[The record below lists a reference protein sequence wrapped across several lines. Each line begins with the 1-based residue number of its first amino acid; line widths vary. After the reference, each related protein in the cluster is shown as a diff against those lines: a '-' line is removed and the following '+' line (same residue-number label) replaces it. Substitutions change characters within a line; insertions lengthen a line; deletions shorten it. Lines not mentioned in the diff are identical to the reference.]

1 MAAAETNPGMAPVF
15 SDHTLVCHNDNQWHF
30 IHIDSSLSDTLGY
43 SPAELSQA
51 ADGCALNLFPE
62 TDRASLHREVSSRLE
77 HGAPCCFECLLTHR
91 DGRTLRMIAFA
102 CPDQTSDT
110 LYLLF
115 HEFAPYKS
123 LLLADRQKLRRLARL
138 LTSSGLTVLE
148 YLPGTDKLVFYDA
161 DLQVERMIPDYL
173 RNFDTISLIHPD
185 DRSAAKEFFLNHASG
200 PLEIRLVAADGSVSR
215 KILDGSLLAGED
227 IPQDIFVCSLK
238 DVTAEKE
245 REALLV
251 AQARRDSLTKLYNP
265 SAGRELINEYL
276 LSKTPYASCGMMV
289 IDIDYF
295 KNVNDTYG
303 HLFGDTVLIT
313 FARMLESLCRKDDIV
328 MRAGG
333 DEFVILLRD
342 IGHTALINRAMKL
355 VKSAQELQFSNNGY
369 VPTCS
374 VGVCY
379 LPKNTFGYMYDQ
391 LFENADWALYRAKNK
406 GRNRYE
412 FCDTLQRFESCSNC
426 HSQEPVST
434 DGIDARYLRND
445 IVATAF
451 EVFEKM
457 PSFDSAIELLFKII
471 GVRFQ
476 LDRITLFQ
484 ADVSSNVSSRQYQWT
499 ADGVPAI
506 PGMISGF
513 SKEDFLTI
521 FNSYDEYGTTVIQ
534 TEHTDIY
541 SQDMCDMLKRNGIR
555 SSVCSSM
562 YCEGKYTG
570 AMVYSVCSGNRTWSA
585 QSRSQLGELTKI
597 ISAHLAKTQAIN
609 ASTQGMLSLPDYDS
623 LTGLLTFTRFREEVE
638 RLIVGGLASS
648 HVIIYSDFE
657 NFKYFNQKY
666 GYIMGDHLLKEYASF
681 IIGSLRDKT
690 DIFFTRVVGDQ
701 FILFMPLECGS
712 DTAEKVHNTN
722 EAFVQLISKRFPKMR
737 LRLRSGIY
745 AIEADCP
752 SASDAI
758 DAANYAR
765 KQVGPSDACSAR
777 MYDHTLDSL
786 QTLEGELM
794 SGLDDALLKKQ
805 FKVYLQP
812 KFSLTDFSVIGAE
825 ALVRWQRDDGTLLY
839 PDSFIPLY
847 EKNGRIE
854 ELDFYVFEQVAAF
867 LAKNEALGRRQIPIS
882 INASILHAANEQT
895 VHRYLEIL
903 ERYHVDPTLTEIEL
917 TETATVSDYTNVTRL
932 FRSLQEANM
941 HTSLD
946 DFGAGYSVLNAVIDI
961 PVNTVKI
968 DRAFIMHCQANPK
981 GIYFLKQIVQLVKGL
996 GYQVLC
1002 EGVETDEQ
1010 IEMLREAG
1018 CEEAQ
1023 GYWFARPV
1031 PMEEYEKIV
1040 YEAETEEPRTD
1051 AEPGTSGQT
1060 TD

>member
-1 MAAAETNPGMAPVF
+1 MATAETNPGAAPVF
-15 SDHTLVCHNDNQWHF
+15 NDHSLVCRNDSEWHF
-30 IHIDSSLSDTLGY
+30 IHIDSSLSGVLGY
-43 SPAELSQA
+43 TPDGLSQLTG
-51 ADGCALNLFPE
+51 GCALNLFPE
-62 TDRASLHREVSSRLE
+62 RERTSLHRNVASRFE
-77 HGAPCCFECLLTHR
+77 HGVPCCFESTLMHR
-91 DGRTLRMIAFA
+91 DGRTIRMIAFA
-102 CPDQTSDT
+102 YPAQSAETF
-110 LYLLF
+110 YLLL

-123 LLLADRQKLRRLARL
+123 LLLADRQKLRRIARL
-138 LTSSGLTVLE
+138 LADSGLSILE
-148 YLPGTDKLVFYDA
+148 YLPCADKMVFYDENLQA
-161 DLQVERMIPDYL
+161 DRVIADYL
-173 RNFDTISLIHPD
+173 HNFDTVSMIHPD
-185 DRSAAKEFFLNHASG
+185 DRTVVKEFLMNHTSG
-200 PLEIRLVAADGSVSR
+200 PLEIRFVSADGSVSR
-215 KILDGSLLAGED
+215 KILDGSLLSGD
-227 IPQDIFVCSLK
+227 DVPQDVFVCSLK

-245 REALLV
+245 REALLL

-265 SAGRELINEYL
+265 SAGRDLINEYL

-303 HLFGDTVLIT
+303 HQFGDTVLIT

-333 DEFVILLRD
+333 DEFVILLHD

-355 VKSAQELQFSNNGY
+355 VKSAQELQFSDNGY
-369 VPTCS
+369 VLTCS

-379 LPKNTFGYMYDQ
+379 LPENTFGYMYDQ
-391 LFENADWALYRAKNK
+391 LFENADWALYRAKNR

-412 FCDTLQRFESCSNC
+412 FCDTLQRFESSSEC
-426 HSQEPVST
+426 HNPEAVSP

-457 PSFDSAIELLFKII
+457 PDFDSAVKLLFKVI

-476 LDRITLFQ
+476 LDRIMLFQ
-484 ADVSSNVSSRQYQWT
+484 VDVSNNISSRQYQWL
-499 ADGVPAI
+499 ADGVPPI
-506 PGMISGF
+506 PEMASGF

-534 TEHTDIY
+534 ADHTEMY
-541 SQDMCDMLKRNGIR
+541 SQDMCDLLKRNGIL

-562 YCEGKYTG
+562 YCEGKYVG
-570 AMVYSVCSGNRTWSA
+570 VMVYSVCSGKRCWSA

-597 ISAHLAKTQAIN
+597 ISAHLANTKSVN
-609 ASTQGMLSLPDYDS
+609 ASSQGMLSAPNYDS
-623 LTGLLTFTRFREEVE
+623 LTGLLTFSRFREETE
-638 RLIVGGLASS
+638 RMIVGESAASYI
-648 HVIIYSDFE
+648 IIYTDFE

-666 GYIMGDHLLKEYASF
+666 GYIMGDNLLKEFAGF
-681 IIGSLRDKT
+681 ITNSLQDVS
-690 DIFFTRVVGDQ
+690 DVFFTRVVGDQ
-701 FILFMPLECGS
+701 FILFMPHTPGF
-712 DTAEKVHNTN
+712 DAAQKVHSVN
-722 EAFVQLISKRFPKMR
+722 ETFLQLISERFPDAR

-745 AIEADCP
+745 AIEPGCP
-752 SASDAI
+752 SASFAI

-765 KQVGPSDACSAR
+765 KQIRAADICSAR
-777 MYDHTLDSL
+777 MYDRTLDSL
-786 QTLEGELM
+786 HTLEGDLINGM
-794 SGLDDALLKKQ
+794 DDAFLKNQ

-812 KFSLTDFSVIGAE
+812 KFSLIDYSVIGAE

-839 PDSFIPLY
+839 PDTFIPVY

-895 VHRYLEIL
+895 VYRYREIL
-903 ERYHVDPTLTEIEL
+903 ERYHVDPSLTEIEL
-917 TETATVSDYTNVTRL
+917 TETATVSDYTNVARL
-932 FRSLQEANM
+932 FRNLQDANM

-946 DFGAGYSVLNAVIDI
+946 DFGAGYSILNAVIDI
-961 PVNTVKI
+961 PVNTIKI
-968 DRAFIMHCQANPK
+968 DRAFIVHCQTNPK
-981 GIYFLKQIVQLVKGL
+981 GTYFLSQIIQLVKGL
-996 GYQVLC
+996 GCQVLC

-1023 GYWFARPV
+1023 GYWFAHPV

-1040 YEAETEEPRTD
+1040 YEDDRKD
-1051 AEPGTSGQT
+1051 
-1060 TD
+1060 